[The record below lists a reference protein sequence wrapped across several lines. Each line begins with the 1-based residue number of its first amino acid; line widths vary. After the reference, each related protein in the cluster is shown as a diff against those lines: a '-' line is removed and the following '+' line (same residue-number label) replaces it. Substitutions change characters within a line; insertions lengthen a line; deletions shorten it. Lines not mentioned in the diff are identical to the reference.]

1 MSGLSTK
8 NVKEKTGG
16 GVPKLIQP
24 GEHVLKIN
32 NVQLKRLPHMEAA
45 QSYYF
50 VINVETEPI
59 EGFEGFYID
68 NNDHS
73 LGRYAGQI
81 GEVKASSWPYKDV
94 VLKSGTEIW
103 RDEELLREFK
113 LLAIAC
119 DGAEWFESVDEKY
132 NTIEEFCDAFNAAN
146 LYQGKL
152 FRFCVAGKEYEKK
165 DSTYP
170 GMDLHFPKPVKDK
183 TPVELADV
191 KVSTLIKFDESKHW
205 IKLQDKPA
213 ESAGTSNN
221 APLPGPNAGAPEFQ
235 L

>member
-8 NVKEKTGG
+8 NVKDKTGG
-16 GVPKLIQP
+16 GTPKIIQP

-50 VINVETEPI
+50 IINVETEPI
-59 EGFEGFYID
+59 DGFEGFYID

-81 GEVKASSWPYKDV
+81 GEVKASTWPYKDV
-94 VLKSGTEIW
+94 TLKSGTEIS
-103 RDEELLREFK
+103 RDEELMREFK

-119 DGAEWFESVDEKY
+119 DGLEWFESVDEKY

-152 FRFCVAGKEYEKK
+152 FRLCVAGKEYEKK

-170 GMDLHFPKPVKDK
+170 GMDLHFPKAIKDK
-183 TPVELADV
+183 TPIELADV
-191 KVSTLIKFDESKHW
+191 KASTLIKFDEAKHW
-205 IKLQDKPA
+205 IKLQDKPVA
-213 ESAGTSNN
+213 SAGAGNTT
-221 APLPGPNAGAPEFQ
+221 PLPNPNAGAPEFA